1 MNGIDNQKID
11 HLLKHIKGRDFR
23 IQERRAD
30 SLATEADVPFAVRV
44 PVLTL
49 PNSEVTQLLQRWSK
63 GDKSALDALMP
74 LVYEDLRR
82 LAGYYLKQEA
92 RAKTL
97 QSTAL

>member
-11 HLLKHIKGRDFR
+11 HLKRIKGRDLR
-23 IQERRAD
+23 MQERRAD
-30 SLATEADVPFAVRV
+30 SFATEADVPFAVRV

-82 LAGYYLKQEA
+82 LAGYYLK
-92 RAKTL
+92 RAKAL
-97 QSTAL
+97 QSTALVH